1 MRTVVGTAGWSI
13 ARADA
18 ERFPSEGTA
27 LERYSKVF
35 EGVEINSSFHR
46 THRSSTWAKWAECVP
61 ARFRFAVKVPK
72 TITHQAKL
80 IEPDALISLFA
91 EEIRPLGKKLELLLV
106 QLPPSLAFDT
116 SVAARFFE
124 KLHTATDGRIVCE
137 PRHRSWFVESADRL
151 LAELRV
157 ARAAA
162 EPALSAVAARPGGWP
177 ELEYWRLHGSPD
189 MYRSSY
195 TSEAIDCYARQISQ
209 ASAAGRQSWC
219 IFDNTAAGAAIANAL
234 SLVSMLG
241 QREGERAGYVGR
253 PKSAHR
259 SPRPRV
265 VGDVPRTRRAIMDS
279 SHTDTQ
285 PRPNLSAEPGEK
297 DLAPNS
303 RTETQPRPNITTE
316 HQQEGDARSPS
327 DTLDRGQRN
336 GDRPS
341 NRADQA

>member
-1 MRTVVGTAGWSI
+1 MATEFGRGGKL
-13 ARADA
+13 RAHT
-18 ERFPSEGTA
+18 RH
-27 LERYSKVF
+27 KMF
-35 EGVEINSSFHR
+35 ELAQVW
-46 THRSSTWAKWAECVP
+46 TP
-61 ARFRFAVKVPK
+61 A
-72 TITHQAKL
+72 
-80 IEPDALISLFA
+80 
-91 EEIRPLGKKLELLLV
+91 
-106 QLPPSLAFDT
+106 
-116 SVAARFFE
+116 
-124 KLHTATDGRIVCE
+124 
-137 PRHRSWFVESADRL
+137 
-151 LAELRV
+151 
-157 ARAAA
+157 
-162 EPALSAVAARPGGWP
+162 
-177 ELEYWRLHGSPD
+177 
-189 MYRSSY
+189 
-195 TSEAIDCYARQISQ
+195 
-209 ASAAGRQSWC
+209 
-219 IFDNTAAGAAIANAL
+219 DNAP
-234 SLVSMLG
+234 LG

-336 GDRPS
+336 GDSPS